1 MSWYEKY
8 MKNMVSVTTLNKLV
22 AANKLT
28 QKEVDDMIS
37 ERLELYGY

>member
-28 QKEVDDMIS
+28 REEVDAMIA